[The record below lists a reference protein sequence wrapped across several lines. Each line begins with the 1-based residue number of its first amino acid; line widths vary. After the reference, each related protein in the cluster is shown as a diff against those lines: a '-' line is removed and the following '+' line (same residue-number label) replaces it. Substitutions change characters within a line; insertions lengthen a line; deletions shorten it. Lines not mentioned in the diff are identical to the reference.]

1 MQHPCTGLATLVH
14 LQAKYA
20 DFLKRSIY
28 FLKPNARIQI
38 AAFLFSYKGIV
49 SVYYFFNHLPTL
61 PVDCFYCCYFV
72 LQYSTK
78 NI

>member
-28 FLKPNARIQI
+28 FLKPNARIHRR
-38 AAFLFSYKGIV
+38 LL
-49 SVYYFFNHLPTL
+49 YY
-61 PVDCFYCCYFV
+61 YCIR
-72 LQYSTK
+72 K
-78 NI
+78 NV